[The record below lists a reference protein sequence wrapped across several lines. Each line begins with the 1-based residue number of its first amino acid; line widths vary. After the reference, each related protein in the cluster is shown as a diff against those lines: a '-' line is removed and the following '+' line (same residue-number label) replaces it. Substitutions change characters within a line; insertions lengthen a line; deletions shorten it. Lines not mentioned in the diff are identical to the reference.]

1 MEHPAISSDLIRGHI
16 DTIILHS
23 LLNGDKFPQ
32 QISDYIEIKSEKNY
46 QINQAT
52 LYSSL
57 KRLESL
63 NYVSSYWNDAENGR
77 RKFYKITVYTS
88 HPGEEEY
95 EYYSTAVPAAMYQYA
110 RNMLEDYIHCAAMEY
125 YWRDGKKW
133 ETEEQFYKR
142 FRKRCG
148 YYIEEVSKKE
158 YFDQV
163 KAIWRME

>member
-1 MEHPAISSDLIRGHI
+1 MFKFWDKVNGFLDKHFEVIEQPTPA
-16 DTIILHS
+16 
-23 LLNGDKFPQ
+23 
-32 QISDYIEIKSEKNY
+32 
-46 QINQAT
+46 
-52 LYSSL
+52 L
-57 KRLESL
+57 KEPS
-63 NYVSSYWNDAENGR
+63 V

-133 ETEEQFYKR
+133 ETEEQFYNR